1 MGYRIRQIEA
11 ETKFTEL
18 MGIET
23 LTRIIPMETIH
34 TVLKEYGAQGQR
46 ERRLPGWLTVLFCI
60 GMNLLSELSMTG
72 VMEHLMRGTRLIHD
86 AEEEE
91 APSAGAYSQARAR
104 LGAKVMERL
113 FKAVCRPLAT
123 PMTQGAFTY
132 GLRLVAFLSSHCASS
147 ALRFP
152 TSNWLTRPSMT
163 ASGAACFGILSAIS
177 CPSGATAPS
186 PGSSNAKCPISN

>member
-11 ETKFTEL
+11 GTKFNEL
-18 MGIET
+18 MGIDT
-23 LTRIIPMETIH
+23 LTRVIPMEIIQAT
-34 TVLKEYGAQGQR
+34 LRECGAEGQR

-86 AEEEE
+86 ADEEE

-113 FKAVCRPLAT
+113 FKVVCRPFAT
-123 PMTQGAFTY
+123 PTTRGAFTY
-132 GLRLVAFLSSHCASS
+132 GLRLV
-147 ALRFP
+147 
-152 TSNWLTRPSMT
+152 
-163 ASGAACFGILSAIS
+163 
-177 CPSGATAPS
+177 
-186 PGSSNAKCPISN
+186 